1 MSFSSEVKEELSRF
15 IPEARHCCIAESAAI
30 ISILGKVNQTKKK
43 ELDLELVFDSPAIAR
58 KCFTLLKKT
67 YNIVSDISIVQPN
80 VSVKKRVYS
89 LKINQDGEVRRVLE
103 GIKLI
108 DRDYS
113 AKDPLSVK
121 DNMMLRNT
129 CCKRAFIRGAFLA
142 SGSVSNPEKAY
153 HFEIIFSEENNAALL
168 RDLMRSLGL
177 DAKTVQRKRSHVVY
191 LKESEQI
198 VEVLG
203 SMEAV
208 SALMAFENAR
218 IIKCV
223 RNEVNRKVNCETA
236 NLNKT
241 VSAAY
246 KQVKD
251 IECIRQSIGLEKL
264 SDALREIAYA
274 RLEYPQ
280 ATLKELGESLS
291 PPVSKSGVNHR
302 LRKLSEIAEN
312 IENLSAL

>member
-30 ISILGKVNQTKKK
+30 ISILGKVNQTPKKQ
-43 ELDLELVFDSPAIAR
+43 LQLELVLDYPAIAR

-80 VSVKKRVYS
+80 VSAKKRYYS
-89 LKINQDGEVRRVLE
+89 LKINQDGEVRKVLE
-103 GIKLI
+103 GMKLV

-113 AKDPLSVK
+113 VRDALMVK
-121 DNMMLRNT
+121 DNMIIKNT

-153 HFEIIFSEENNAALL
+153 HFEIIFFNEENAILL

-177 DAKTVQRKRSHVVY
+177 DAKIVQRKKSYVVY

-208 SALMAFENAR
+208 SALMAFENTR

-223 RNEVNRKVNCETA
+223 RNDVNRKVNCETA

-251 IECIRQSIGLEKL
+251 IEFIRQSIGLERL

-274 RLEYPQ
+274 RLEHPQ
-280 ATLKELGESLS
+280 ATLKELGEILS